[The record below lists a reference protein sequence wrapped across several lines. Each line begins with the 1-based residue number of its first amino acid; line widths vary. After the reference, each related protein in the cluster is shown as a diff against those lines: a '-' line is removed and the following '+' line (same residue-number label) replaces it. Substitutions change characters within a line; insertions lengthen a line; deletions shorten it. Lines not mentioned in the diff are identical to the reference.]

1 MNTAFSSRKLLVTLS
16 FIVSIALALA
26 GCGGGSSSTTDTSKS
41 FSNCYSDTNPGNSTN
56 LFGNFIVSTDI
67 WNPTAAT
74 SYSECINATVDL
86 NLGVQSAQ
94 FDWTIVS
101 SSNQVITYP
110 NLQFGQQPGLP
121 KHSTS
126 RLPVLVSSMPNLNVT
141 GTIDTTCA
149 IGPCYFDSAFD
160 LFFSNAATPTTY
172 PPKIELMIWTAYN
185 VSYKF
190 GAPTATVTI
199 GNTVFNVYTSTV
211 ISPSKNYSWPMIQFL
226 ATTPITKFNLN
237 IKDFVDDALARGYVA
252 STDYLDVVEIGTE
265 VRVGQGSTVITDYN
279 IQ

>member
-141 GTIDTTCA
+141 GTINTTCTT
-149 IGPCYFDSAFD
+149 GVPCSFDSGFD
-160 LFFSNAATPTTY
+160 IFFSATNPPSY
-172 PPKIELMIWTAYN
+172 PPKSELMILT
-185 VSYKF
+185 SYDL
-190 GAPTATVTI
+190 GGYQPPSTLTATINGTTFIIRLATI
-199 GNTVFNVYTSTV
+199 TN
-211 ISPSKNYSWPMIQFL
+211 PNYSWPLVQYF
-226 ATTPITKFNLN
+226 ATTPITQLNLN
-237 IKDFVDDALARGYVA
+237 IKDFVADALNRGYVA
-252 STDYLDVVEIGTE
+252 PTDYLDVVEIGTE
-265 VRVGQGSTVITDYN
+265 VGYGQGTTVITDYN